1 MTLQQHHLNLS
12 LESVFK
18 GDSWTMFVA
27 CLEQQLALPHLLPLP
42 LLPWPLSCFCC
53 ASVSKLSTQ
62 IDDVN
67 NDDTKIDLLHDWQT
81 SSRTSRSMEREE
93 EKLNGNGNAKV
104 GDVAL

>member
-42 LLPWPLSCFCC
+42 PFTLAFVLLLLR
-53 ASVSKLSTQ
+53 VSFQ
-62 IDDVN
+62 IKHTN
-67 NDDTKIDLLHDWQT
+67 
-81 SSRTSRSMEREE
+81 
-93 EKLNGNGNAKV
+93 
-104 GDVAL
+104 